1 MDLIKAEHKKLWSKK
16 SVQVSVLLC
25 FAYIIIFAGIL
36 QYQWFTFGSPKDE
49 TSIWEK
55 HFDGYDNIRN
65 HQKYAE
71 QFGNLL
77 TDSSFSDMVS
87 NYQNLSESENDLS
100 DWKVVNTWLQ
110 TMYPDLERSD
120 TYKIMMQYVDT
131 NQLTG
136 LYDKRQKAID
146 DFLESFGTSEKE
158 TEYLMSM
165 NNKVNTPFSYVW
177 TEGWMTILGN
187 LQDYGIMIAIV
198 LVICLAPLFSGE
210 WHNRTGAMILSMKNG
225 WKKDAIAKVIVG
237 FSFSA
242 ELFFIIAIPSVIVQL
257 IYFGTSGFDMPIQC
271 IKMIAVAPMNML
283 EAEIYEYAHAFMGI
297 MGFAGLVMLIS
308 AFSKSEIASIIAG
321 FALLFIPNI
330 FSEYLPYQFQLF
342 SDLFPLVGNS
352 AIIFRTN
359 TLNIFGKIVWM
370 PYLQLLIPP
379 LFGIIS
385 LPFTVKLWSKRL
397 RI

>member
-49 TSIWEK
+49 TSIWGN

-271 IKMIAVAPMNML
+271 IKMIAVSPMNML

-321 FALLFIPNI
+321 FALLFIPTI

-370 PYLQLLIPP
+370 PYLQLLVPP

-385 LPFTVKLWSKRL
+385 IPFTVKLWSKRL

>member
-49 TSIWEK
+49 TSIWGN

-271 IKMIAVAPMNML
+271 IKMIAVSPMNML

-308 AFSKSEIASIIAG
+308 SFSKSEIASIIAG
-321 FALLFIPNI
+321 FALLFIPTI

-385 LPFTVKLWSKRL
+385 IPFTVKLWSKRL

>member
-25 FAYIIIFAGIL
+25 FAYIIIFASIL
-36 QYQWFTFGSPKDE
+36 QYQWFNFGSPKDE
-49 TSIWEK
+49 TSIWGK

-158 TEYLMSM
+158 TEYLMAM

-225 WKKDAIAKVIVG
+225 WKKDAIAKIIVG
-237 FSFSA
+237 FSFST

-330 FSEYLPYQFQLF
+330 LSEYLPYQFQLF

-385 LPFTVKLWSKRL
+385 IPFTVKLWSKRL

>member
-49 TSIWEK
+49 TSIWGN

-65 HQKYAE
+65 HQEYAE

-283 EAEIYEYAHAFMGI
+283 EAEIYEYTHAFMGI

-321 FALLFIPNI
+321 FALLFIPTI

-385 LPFTVKLWSKRL
+385 IPFTVKLWSKRL

>member
-49 TSIWEK
+49 TSIWEN

-158 TEYLMSM
+158 TEYLMAM

-308 AFSKSEIASIIAG
+308 AFSKSEIVSIIAG
-321 FALLFIPNI
+321 FALLFIPTI

-385 LPFTVKLWSKRL
+385 IPFTVKLWSKRL

>member
-49 TSIWEK
+49 TSIWGN

-225 WKKDAIAKVIVG
+225 WKKDAIAKIIVG

-321 FALLFIPNI
+321 FALLFIPTI

-385 LPFTVKLWSKRL
+385 IPFTVKLWSKRL

>member
-49 TSIWEK
+49 TSIWGN

-283 EAEIYEYAHAFMGI
+283 EAEIYEYAHSFMGI

-321 FALLFIPNI
+321 FALLFIPTI

-385 LPFTVKLWSKRL
+385 IPFTVKLWSKRL

>member
-49 TSIWEK
+49 TSIWGN

-210 WHNRTGAMILSMKNG
+210 WHNRTGVMILSMKNG

-237 FSFSA
+237 FFFSA

-283 EAEIYEYAHAFMGI
+283 EAEIYEYAHSFMGI

-321 FALLFIPNI
+321 FALLFIPTI

-359 TLNIFGKIVWM
+359 TLSIFGKIIWM

-385 LPFTVKLWSKRL
+385 IPFTVKLWSKRL

>member
-16 SVQVSVLLC
+16 SVQISVLLC

-49 TSIWEK
+49 TSIWGN
-55 HFDGYDNIRN
+55 HFDGYNNIRN

-321 FALLFIPNI
+321 FALLFIPTI

-385 LPFTVKLWSKRL
+385 IPFTVKLWSKRL

>member
-49 TSIWEK
+49 TSIWGN

-65 HQKYAE
+65 HQEYAE

-321 FALLFIPNI
+321 FALLFIPTI

-385 LPFTVKLWSKRL
+385 IPFTVKLWSKRL
-397 RI
+397 HV

>member
-49 TSIWEK
+49 TSIWGN
-55 HFDGYDNIRN
+55 HFDGYDNIRD

-77 TDSSFSDMVS
+77 TDSSFSDMIS

-321 FALLFIPNI
+321 FALLFIPTI

-385 LPFTVKLWSKRL
+385 IPFTVKLWSKRL
-397 RI
+397 RV

>member
-49 TSIWEK
+49 TSIWGN

-321 FALLFIPNI
+321 FALLFIPTI

-385 LPFTVKLWSKRL
+385 IPFTVKLWSKRL

>member
-49 TSIWEK
+49 TSIWGN

-330 FSEYLPYQFQLF
+330 ISEYLPYQFQLF

-385 LPFTVKLWSKRL
+385 IPFTVKLWSKRL